1 MEHSPITADNS
12 AEAIASARAALRD
25 RLPQQALTIALQAL
39 QAEPQHAELEQL
51 HAMALLA
58 LDRPQEALQ
67 CLEPLLARRGDLAY
81 ARYLEGQALRR
92 LKRPDAAI
100 NALREALIRRPDFEP
115 ALKLLGATLDNL
127 GRGNEAAAARKAF
140 AHFAA
145 THPSQLRGWV
155 AARAATA
162 EPGTT
167 ASLRDSYLGLMRKVL
182 CNVIYGDPPL
192 RTDQAETFDATLRA
206 SGKDWPSVA
215 HTMIGMRRLEQLQH
229 ACESALRE
237 GIAGDFVETGVWR
250 GGACILMRAVLHA
263 WGERQRCVWAVD
275 SFAGLPP
282 PDSRHPADFY
292 SPYPF
297 STMRELAVTREQV
310 QQNFRVYD
318 LLDEQVCFLEG
329 FFCDTLPQAPIAA
342 IAVLRLDGD
351 MYSST
356 MDVLDNLY
364 DRVSPGGFVIVDD
377 YGEILECRRAVHD
390 FRERRAI
397 ADEIFDIDGAG
408 ACWRKS
414 SAAGH

>member
-1 MEHSPITADNS
+1 MEYSPITAENS
-12 AEAIASARAALRD
+12 AAAIASARAALRD
-25 RLPQQALTIALQAL
+25 RLPQQALAITLQAL

-51 HAMALLA
+51 QAMALLA

-67 CLEPLLARRGDLAY
+67 CLASLLARRGNATY
-81 ARYLEGQALRR
+81 ALLLQAQALRR
-92 LKRPDAAI
+92 LKRPGEAVE
-100 NALREALIRRPDFEP
+100 ALREALLQRPDFEP
-115 ALKLLGATLDNL
+115 ALKLLGATLDQL
-127 GRGNEAAAARKAF
+127 GRGNEAAVAREAF
-140 AHFAA
+140 ARFAA
-145 THPSQLRGWV
+145 THPSRLRAWV
-155 AARAATA
+155 AVPVSTA
-162 EPGTT
+162 DPGTT

-192 RTDQAETFDATLRA
+192 RAGQAGSFDAALRDT
-206 SGKDWPSVA
+206 GKDWPSVA

-237 GIAGDFVETGVWR
+237 DIAGDFVETGVWR

-263 WGERQRCVWAVD
+263 WGERQRRVWAVD

-297 STMRELAVTREQV
+297 STMRELAVTLVQV
-310 QQNFRVYD
+310 QSNFRAYD

-329 FFCDTLPQAPIAA
+329 FFCDTLAQAPIAA

-397 ADEIFDIDGAG
+397 DEEIFDIDGAG
-408 ACWRKS
+408 ACWRK
-414 SAAGH
+414 AVTA